1 MAITVNNLNSLSL
14 LHILNRTSLEQSRT
28 LTQMSTGSRINSGRD
43 DPAGLIAMRGLETE
57 LRAVDAAIANNER
70 TDAMMNVADKA
81 LNEVAS
87 LINEIKELAIA
98 SANEDGI
105 SGAELAANQ
114 SQVDEALKAIDQIIG
129 TTQFNGK
136 KLLDGS
142 LGIQVTGVDSTE
154 LADVKVYSRTNSA
167 LSVTVE
173 VTTAAEQAQY
183 QVATTSATA
192 DTAISIQGKDGL
204 VVIDIASGENLSA
217 VAAKINT
224 STAQT
229 GVTASASG
237 GDLTL
242 TSSAYGEDAFV
253 RVSVVDPDTADT
265 SFAAGNDYGTDAVVT
280 VNGQSAAVDGKSVS
294 YSANGVSF
302 SFNLTDAFNQA
313 LGTSTFTVSATGGA
327 TFQLGTTSQTR
338 QTIGIDGLY
347 THLLGDVS
355 LGYLQSLGSGR
366 SNSLITD
373 PNQAAQIA
381 SAAAAQVATVQG
393 RIGGFLKFQVATA
406 LNQQTA
412 TKESYA
418 AALSTIKDVD
428 YAQATS
434 DMSRQNVLMQS
445 AMSLLG
451 LANQQAMQV
460 LSLLR

>member
-1 MAITVNNLNSLSL
+1 MAITVNNLNALSL

-28 LTQMSTGSRINSGRD
+28 LTQMSTGSRINAGRD
-43 DPAGLIAMRGLETE
+43 DPAGLIAMRSLETE

-87 LINEIKELAIA
+87 LINEIKELAVA

-142 LGIQVTGVDSTE
+142 LGIQVSGVDSTE
-154 LADVKVYSRTNSA
+154 IADVKVYSRSGSA

-173 VTTAAEQAQY
+173 VTSAAEQAQY
-183 QVATTSATA
+183 QVATTSATDA
-192 DTAISIQGKDGL
+192 TAISIQGRDGS
-204 VVIDIASGENLSA
+204 VVIDIAAGENLSA
-217 VAAKINT
+217 VAAKING

-242 TSSAYGEDAFV
+242 ISSTYGEDAFV
-253 RVSVVDPDTADT
+253 RVSVVADTDDT
-265 SFAAGNDYGTDAVVT
+265 SFSAGSDYGADAAVT
-280 VNGQSAAVDGKSVS
+280 VNGQTAAVDGKSVS
-294 YSANGVSF
+294 YSANGTSF

-313 LGTSTFTVSATGGA
+313 TGTSTFTVSASGGA

-366 SNSLITD
+366 SNSLVND

-381 SAAAAQVATVQG
+381 SAAAAQVATAQG

-418 AALSTIKDVD
+418 AALSTIKDLD

-460 LSLLR
+460 LSLLT

>member
-14 LHILNRTSLEQSRT
+14 LHILNRTSTEQTNT
-28 LTQMSTGSRINSGRD
+28 LWQMSTGSRINSGKD
-43 DPAGLIAMRGLETE
+43 DPAGLIAMRSLETE
-57 LRAVDAAIANNER
+57 LTAVNAAIGNNER
-70 TDAMMNVADKA
+70 TNAMLNVADKA
-81 LNEVAS
+81 LTEVAS
-87 LINEIKELAIA
+87 LIDEIKGLAIA

-114 SQVDEALKAIDQIIG
+114 AQVDEALKAIDRMVG

-154 LADVKVYSRTNSA
+154 IADVKVYSRTDSA
-167 LSVTVE
+167 LNVTVE

-192 DTAISIQGKDGL
+192 DTAISVQGKDGT
-204 VVIDIASGENLSA
+204 VVIDITAGENLSA
-217 VAAKINT
+217 VAAKINA

-242 TSSAYGEDAFV
+242 VSSDYGEDAFV
-253 RVSVVDPDTADT
+253 RVSVVTDTDDA
-265 SFAAGNDYGTDAVVT
+265 SFAAGSDYGTDAVLT

-294 YSANGVSF
+294 YSSNGTSF
-302 SFNLTDAFNQA
+302 SFNLTDAFNEA
-313 LGTSTFTVSATGGA
+313 TGTSTFTIAAAGGA

-347 THLLGDVS
+347 SHLLGDVS
-355 LGYLQSLGSGR
+355 KGYLHSLAGGQA
-366 SNSLITD
+366 NSLVNN

-381 SAAAAQVATVQG
+381 TAAAEQLATAQG
-393 RIGGFLKFQVATA
+393 RIGGFLKFQVSTA

-412 TKESYA
+412 TKESYS

-428 YAQATS
+428 YAQATA
-434 DMSRQNVLMQS
+434 DISRQNVLMQS
-445 AMSLLG
+445 AMALLG
-451 LANQQAMQV
+451 LANQQATQV
-460 LSLLR
+460 LTLLQ